1 MSRKS
6 KLFNTAQLC
15 LIWDISRVTLQAW
28 INEGMPIADKDDSS
42 CGSPR
47 NLFDWQEVNAWLN
60 DHPKKSARLMNSAAA
75 KSQVDVKPLTGD
87 YFLPD
92 DPNQAELLEIERRL
106 QQAEKLAFSQYAN
119 AQNDKKGVAVIEKF
133 QKNWL
138 AITDR
143 RMKFET
149 QFASQLK
156 NVRCKVSG
164 VSLDLSRLSTDDQK
178 LFNELIT
185 KAEA

>member
-1 MSRKS
+1 MKKS
-6 KLFNTAQLC
+6 HLFNTSQLG
-15 LIWDISRVTLQAW
+15 LVWGVSRVTLQAW
-28 INEGMPIADKDDSS
+28 INEGMPVADKDDNN

-47 NLFDWQEVNAWLN
+47 NLFDWEEVNAWL
-60 DHPKKSARLMNSAAA
+60 DEHPKKSARRMNAAA
-75 KSQVDVKPLTGD
+75 ATSTVQTKTITGD
-87 YFLPD
+87 SFLPD

-106 QQAEKLAFSQYAN
+106 QQAEKLAFGQYAS
-119 AQNDKKGVAVIEKF
+119 AQNEKRGVAVIEKF

-138 AITDR
+138 SITDR

-149 QFASQLK
+149 QFAAQLK

-164 VSLDLSRLSTDDQK
+164 VPLDLSKLSKDEQK
-178 LFNELIT
+178 QFNELIT